1 MANDT
6 ETAATNTGRKFV
18 SVNGKDLGGEE
29 TAGELTFVRASKL
42 AAEGIT
48 GVVAE
53 GIYEGGVPSR
63 FDETKM
69 DFKIRKD
76 NGDLII
82 VNNTGSLAAQM
93 AKVETGSYVQITYL
107 GQEAA
112 TQGKYKGK
120 LMHRY
125 VVGISSEE

>member
-1 MANDT
+1 MSTN
-6 ETAATNTGRKFV
+6 ETATATTARKFV
-18 SVNGKDLGGEE
+18 SVNGKDLDGGAD

-76 NGDLII
+76 NGDLTI
-82 VNNTGSLAAQM
+82 VNNCGSLASQM
-93 AKVETGSYVQITYL
+93 AKVEAGSYVQITYL
-107 GQEAA
+107 GQRAIE
-112 TQGKYKGK
+112 TGKMKGK
-120 LMHRY
+120 LAHSFI
-125 VVGISSEE
+125 VGVAAE